1 MTHMLKPGLCWVEYI
16 LSIRGLFLPTVSWSL
31 ADGKD
36 IIVDAYHVGWG
47 WGYMVPLPPGFSI

>member
-1 MTHMLKPGLCWVEYI
+1 MLKPGLCWVEYI